1 MSEASPQLRLA
12 RIGRDDEIGSPAR
25 GGAPV
30 ASSPP
35 EGGGDLPSRAL
46 RSRPDQRAAA
56 LAGFS
61 RRPPGGSTG
70 RRGPCRGHRVSGA
83 GGGASASTGSS
94 PRRSAAAGGGVFPFA
109 AVASSVSQAGAA
121 DQPDCWD
128 RDRRRGET
136 RRPGVV
142 LSGRDARGIHCGR
155 VCRRPATYWAPV
167 IILGEGWTYYAVHG
181 GQISDFV
188 FTALLYGGAWLVGLA
203 LREREQRIHDLV
215 AEAAALRA
223 DTEAQAQRAVA
234 AERRRIARELHDLV
248 SHSVSVM
255 AVQTQVVRL
264 RLPGDQDQDKRELRA
279 VETTARQALA
289 EMRRMLGML
298 RDSDTRIDL
307 APTPGLSQLAGLLAE
322 HEAAGGLVQHA
333 ISGHP
338 RALPAGVDL
347 AAERVVQEAL
357 TNSRKHSARTCP

>member
-1 MSEASPQLRLA
+1 MLLINQTAGIAIVDVVKQGGLVSFFLA
-12 RIGRDDEIGSPAR
+12 EM
-25 GGAPV
+25 
-30 ASSPP
+30 
-35 EGGGDLPSRAL
+35 L
-46 RSRPDQRAAA
+46 AA
-56 LAGFS
+56 F
-61 RRPPGGSTG
+61 T
-70 RRGPCRGHRVSGA
+70 V
-83 GGGASASTGSS
+83 
-94 PRRSAAAGGGVFPFA
+94 
-109 AVASSVSQAGAA
+109 
-121 DQPDCWD
+121 
-128 RDRRRGET
+128 
-136 RRPGVV
+136 
-142 LSGRDARGIHCGR
+142 GR

-234 AERRRIARELHDLV
+234 AERQRIARELHDLV
-248 SHSVSVM
+248 SHSISVM

-347 AAERVVQEAL
+347 AAYRVVQEAL
-357 TNSRKHSARTCP
+357 TNSRKHSATNMPIRVSFHYTPSTVTVTVTDPGPARRRSAGHSGHGLLGMRERVLLYGGTLHAGAGPDGSWTVVAVLPVNDACAG